1 MPGYEGLYAAVGFSG
16 HGFKMSP
23 IVGQLV
29 SELVVDGKASSL
41 DIAALRA
48 TRFAENDPVK
58 AAYTYGVMG

>member
-1 MPGYEGLYAAVGFSG
+1 
-16 HGFKMSP
+16 MSP

-29 SELVVDGKASSL
+29 SELVIDGKASSL